1 MRWWAWR
8 ARLDA
13 AHGIHAECSGI
24 WALAGRLYG
33 FTPNFL
39 KQEME
44 KQEMST
50 RGERGNA
57 YLIFGHK
64 EMQYSAGARRP
75 KFGNGPEGGFCGG
88 SAD

>member
-1 MRWWAWR
+1 
-8 ARLDA
+8 
-13 AHGIHAECSGI
+13 
-24 WALAGRLYG
+24 
-33 FTPNFL
+33 
-39 KQEME
+39 
-44 KQEMST
+44 MST

-88 SAD
+88 RADLGL

>member
-1 MRWWAWR
+1 MLLAP
-8 ARLDA
+8 
-13 AHGIHAECSGI
+13 SGFG
-24 WALAGRLYG
+24 AC
-33 FTPNFL
+33 TPNFL

-88 SAD
+88 RADYGL